1 MKVIALEEAFAVEGL
16 EKVPKTNEWPIP
28 IDPEI
33 MEIWGTRL
41 RDFEEWRLPDMDAH
55 EVTVQVLSL
64 TAPGI
69 QAVPDAP
76 TAPANAKIANDYLA
90 AVVSKQPDRFRG
102 FAALPLQ
109 DPETAV
115 RELNRC
121 VRELGFCEALVN
133 DHTLGHYL
141 DESQFGTFW
150 QALTE
155 LQVPLYI
162 HPGAPP
168 LDRWNVLNG
177 YPELTG
183 ASWAWGAQ
191 VGGHALRLIHGG
203 VFDRFPTAKVI
214 LGHMGEFLPFQLWR
228 FDSRYRTLKKQEL
241 EHLPSEYFGRNVF
254 ITTSGV
260 FSPSTFAGAV
270 MAIGEDSVLFAIDY
284 PYESTEEA
292 VSFLNSAPLSR
303 GAREKIAGLNA
314 ERLLRIQSHSNGSTS
329 GNSPAYLSTRRSA
342 GENR

>member
-1 MKVIALEEAFAVEGL
+1 MKVIALEEAFSVEGL
-16 EKVPKTNEWPIP
+16 EKVPKTNESPVP
-28 IDPEI
+28 IDPQI
-33 MEIWGTRL
+33 METWARRL
-41 RDFEEWRLPDMDAH
+41 SDFEEWRLPGMDAN

-64 TAPGI
+64 TTPGI
-69 QAVPDAP
+69 QAVPDAA
-76 TAPANAKIANDYLA
+76 TALANAKKANDYLA
-90 AVVSKQPDRFRG
+90 AVIAKHPDRFRG
-102 FAALPLQ
+102 FAALPMQ
-109 DPETAV
+109 DPEAAA

-121 VRELGFCEALVN
+121 VRELGFCGALVN

-141 DESQFGTFW
+141 DEPQFATFW
-150 QALTE
+150 QALTD

-177 YPELTG
+177 YPELTA
-183 ASWAWGAQ
+183 ASWAWQAQ

-203 VFDRFPTAKVI
+203 VFDSFPTAKVI

-228 FDSRYRTLKKQEL
+228 FDSRYKTLKKQDL
-241 EHLPSEYFGRNVF
+241 DRLPSEYFGRNIF

-260 FSPSTFAGAV
+260 FSPSALAGAV

-303 GAREKIAGLNA
+303 IAREKIAGLNA
-314 ERLLRIQSHSNGSTS
+314 ERLLRLQPSFNRSVS
-329 GNSPAYLSTRRSA
+329 GDLPASLRT
-342 GENR
+342 GT